1 MSAQVSATPAWRRV
15 AARTLVVIAS
25 LLAFLAIFAIWL
37 NRQALNTDN
46 WTRTSSELLQRPVIR
61 DQMATRLSDQ
71 LFSSVD
77 VEEELRNALPAR
89 ADALAAPAA
98 NALRT
103 QVEKVARKALARPD
117 VQALWADANR
127 SAHEELLAVLHGG
140 GSTVSTDQGQVV
152 LDVRQLLAELQR
164 EVGVGGRLR
173 KALPPSAT
181 RITVL
186 ESGQLRIAQN
196 VVEAMRPL
204 AIALL
209 LASLVLVAIAIAI
222 APGWRRRGVRAYGI
236 GFLAAGAA
244 ALLVRSVAGGAFVT
258 SLASTAAARPAVDEV
273 WVIATE
279 LLVNVAV
286 ATMAYGAVMVIGAW
300 LAGPTRLATGTRRIL
315 APYLREP
322 WIAYS
327 TLAVIVAA
335 VVWWAPTPAWRNA
348 VMVLILAALLAAG
361 VEALRRQ
368 IIREFPTAT
377 REDAKRRHQERW
389 AALVAAGRRGGGTV
403 RASASRASQSASAA
417 LSGAR
422 EATVTRFAGPE
433 DQRLGQLERLAR
445 LQEAGL
451 LDDEELRAE
460 KERILRADPDRLAA
474 R

>member
-1 MSAQVSATPAWRRV
+1 MSAQVFTTHAWRRV
-15 AARTLVVIAS
+15 AARTLVVVAS

-37 NRQALNTDN
+37 SRQALNTDN

-61 DQMATRLSDQ
+61 DQVATRLTDE

-77 VEEELRNALPAR
+77 VEQALRDTLPPR

-117 VQALWADANR
+117 VQAMWEDANR

-140 GSTVSTDQGQVV
+140 GSTVSTDQGRVV
-152 LDVRQLLAELQR
+152 LDVRQLLAELQSQ
-164 EVGVGGRLR
+164 VGVGGRLR
-173 KALPPSAT
+173 KVLPASAT

-186 ESGQLRIAQN
+186 ESGQLRTAEN
-196 VVEAMRPL
+196 VVKALRPL
-204 AIALL
+204 AIALV
-209 LASLVLVAIAIAI
+209 LASLLLAGIAVAI

-244 ALLVRSVAGGAFVT
+244 ALLVHSVAGGALVT
-258 SLASTAAARPAVDEV
+258 SLASTAAARPAVEEV

-286 ATMAYGAVMVIGAW
+286 AAMAYGAVIVVGAW
-300 LAGPTRLATGTRRIL
+300 LAGPTRMATGTRRAL
-315 APYLREP
+315 TPYLREA

-327 TLAVIVAA
+327 ALAVAVAA

-348 VMVLILAALLAAG
+348 VMVLILATLLAAG

-368 IIREFPTAT
+368 VIREFPTAT
-377 REDAKRRHQERW
+377 REDAKRRHHERW
-389 AALVAAGRRGGGTV
+389 TALVAAGRRRGETV
-403 RASASRASQSASAA
+403 RTSASRASQSASAA

-422 EATVTRFAGPE
+422 EAAATRFASPE
-433 DQRLGQLERLAR
+433 DERLGQLERLAR
-445 LQEAGL
+445 LREAGL
-451 LDDEELRAE
+451 LDDEELRTE
-460 KERILRADPDRLAA
+460 KERILHGAHDHLAA